1 LAIPRKLV
9 VGALGLA
16 LVAAG
21 TGVASAAQ
29 TRQSGGATTVTRHG
43 IIPLRGHN
51 APRAD
56 AGDLEYHDGPI
67 QQSPAVYLVF
77 WGRQWK
83 KDANGVQGYMTDFFT
98 GLGQSDDQWSPVT
111 SQYDGQ
117 GASPTFTGS
126 VLQGVWVDSARN
138 APGHATADQIA
149 NEAMRGA
156 AHFGLSADINLQIV
170 VLSPHGTHPD
180 GFNTPGAGFCAWHS
194 IANGIPFTNQP
205 YVLDAGGGC
214 GADTVQGP
222 LDGFSITGGHEF
234 LEAVTDP
241 DTGGGWFDADGEE
254 NGDKCAWQNLHT
266 IDLSSGRFVVQPT
279 WSNAIHGC
287 DG

>member
-1 LAIPRKLV
+1 MAIPRKLV

-83 KDANGVQGYMTDFFT
+83 KDANGVQGYKLYRGGTYLSA
-98 GLGQSDDQWSPVT
+98 LGPTQVWVYRKTAQAYRWVARWQRVVGVT
-111 SQYDGQ
+111 SGRRCKKKRSFCD
-117 GASPTFTGS
+117 
-126 VLQGVWVDSARN
+126 
-138 APGHATADQIA
+138 ATPK
-149 NEAMRGA
+149 N
-156 AHFGLSADINLQIV
+156 S
-170 VLSPHGTHPD
+170 T
-180 GFNTPGAGFCAWHS
+180 T
-194 IANGIPFTNQP
+194 
-205 YVLDAGGGC
+205 
-214 GADTVQGP
+214 
-222 LDGFSITGGHEF
+222 
-234 LEAVTDP
+234 
-241 DTGGGWFDADGEE
+241 
-254 NGDKCAWQNLHT
+254 
-266 IDLSSGRFVVQPT
+266 
-279 WSNAIHGC
+279 
-287 DG
+287 